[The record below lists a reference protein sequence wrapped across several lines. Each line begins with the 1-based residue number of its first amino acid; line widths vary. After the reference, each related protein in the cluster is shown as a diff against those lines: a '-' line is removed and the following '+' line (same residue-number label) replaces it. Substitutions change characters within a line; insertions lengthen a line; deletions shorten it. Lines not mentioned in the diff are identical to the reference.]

1 MRPLAVS
8 INQAP
13 WPTSEDIMQMQTAVN
28 NGTGFTRLSQLDCLE
43 QYSSP
48 FGDRSDV
55 ILIALDT
62 NNTKNANNSVLACGK
77 QGAVDK
83 GVHKGNHPG
92 EWMCRQTNTFS
103 CKKLAAHGYKSESQE
118 KTAIAHWNVLGY
130 EIDYCM
136 ASYRPTGNRCGVVYS
151 YRIMLGQWA
160 ATLFD
165 ERSTTVLDKDP
176 VVCCANYCKCLCI
189 IYTAI
194 RYSKHSDSPLSILGD
209 ALASFLREPD
219 ICTQDMSIVSYK
231 DIQADCNAAWKRP
244 VPRGW
249 RPLRHLWAS
258 AASRQRWY
266 SVRHFFSSA
275 PNIEP

>member
-1 MRPLAVS
+1 MFPTLASNSYNWVVATPDYLNNAPWDLSATNKTLQERGSKEVLGLISDSGLPVMRPLAVS

-13 WPTSEDIMQMQTAVN
+13 WPTSGDIMQMQTAVN

-55 ILIALDT
+55 VLIALDT
-62 NNTKNANNSVLACGK
+62 HTTRKANNSVLACGK

-118 KTAIAHWNVLGY
+118 KTAIAHWNVVGY

-151 YRIMLGQWA
+151 YRIMLGQ
-160 ATLFD
+160 
-165 ERSTTVLDKDP
+165 
-176 VVCCANYCKCLCI
+176 
-189 IYTAI
+189 
-194 RYSKHSDSPLSILGD
+194 
-209 ALASFLREPD
+209 
-219 ICTQDMSIVSYK
+219 
-231 DIQADCNAAWKRP
+231 
-244 VPRGW
+244 
-249 RPLRHLWAS
+249 
-258 AASRQRWY
+258 
-266 SVRHFFSSA
+266 
-275 PNIEP
+275 